1 MCSFLLYYMYKNRKK
16 SVCGSTFNLS
26 DFLVAKC
33 NQPSNLNDILVTDQ
47 CPIDGILRMEKY
59 VTLCMEI
66 RIDYADACFGL

>member
-1 MCSFLLYYMYKNRKK
+1 MEVLS
-16 SVCGSTFNLS
+16 NLS

-66 RIDYADACFGL
+66 RIDYVAACFGL